1 MDDRFTS
8 CKFLKLFCKRHR
20 LSFPTMRKKK
30 RSDIDPRDFK
40 SCNKQMFK
48 ALQRYPKE
56 FIFNMDETAW
66 NFIYKRGEVVAKINE
81 EKKLKLSYQ
90 RISKSASL

>member
-1 MDDRFTS
+1 
-8 CKFLKLFCKRHR
+8 
-20 LSFPTMRKKK
+20 MRKKK